1 MTNPTYVNTE
11 LEYPYTLCMWNYGG
25 GFTFYFIPEMAYAS
39 GSVLGSTTV
48 RYPDSADN
56 TIDSDVISSQM
67 GVGFEIKLGANV
79 LIGGFLPV
87 GIAAFYYISSMD
99 DMEDEFGNTPRI
111 KNNVVGVT
119 LTMGLAN
126 L

>member
-1 MTNPTYVNTE
+1 
-11 LEYPYTLCMWNYGG
+11 MWNFGG
-25 GFTFYFIPEMAYAS
+25 GLTFYVIPEMIYAS
-39 GSVLGSTTV
+39 GSIMGSTTV

-56 TIDSDVISSQM
+56 TIDSDVINSQL
-67 GVGFEIKLGANV
+67 GVGFELKLGANV

-87 GIAAFYYISSMD
+87 GMTAFYYTSSMD
-99 DMEDEFGNTPRI
+99 DMEDEFGYTAKI

-119 LTMGLAN
+119 FTIGLAN